1 MPKLNKRQII
11 ILVLMACAVLY
22 AVYELFFAGSA
33 KNSTATIQKSA
44 VSMDSSAAVPS
55 INEPLAAVNAYIITR
70 AEADWP
76 RNPFIERNAYKD
88 WTAREGAA
96 AGTTVAAVKIIYSG
110 YLDAGAKKMAIIN
123 GLEYSP
129 GEKLE
134 MEGYVLKEIRPSKV
148 IISNRNTGSELE
160 VFIQE

>member
-11 ILVLMACAVLY
+11 ILALMACAVLY

-33 KNSTATIQKSA
+33 KNTATIQKSA
-44 VSMDSSAAVPS
+44 ISPDSSAAVPS

-88 WTAREGAA
+88 WAAREGAA
-96 AGTTVAAVKIIYSG
+96 SGATVAAVKIIYSG
-110 YLDAGAKKMAIIN
+110 YLDAGARKMAIIN

-129 GEKLE
+129 GDKLE